1 MSKPM
6 VQVAIA
12 ILLHQG
18 KVLVGW
24 RQAEQ
29 HQGNKHE
36 FPGGKVEVGETPEQA
51 CRREVFEEVGIDIQ
65 HWHAFD
71 CIQFEYED
79 VIVNLHLFHAV
90 VPSLLM
96 AEILSPWTWFKRD
109 ELQDL
114 NFPKAN
120 QAILKRLH
128 FAPVIK
134 ISDQFELITQLPE
147 QQLMYWRVP
156 ASPEH
161 ILKIAE
167 LSVEQ
172 LARVIINVELWEVLN
187 PLQQQAVAAIHLK
200 QSQLM
205 QLRKGDLKIG
215 RRYITACHDRSSAEH
230 AQEIGCDAILLS
242 PVLETLS
249 HPNTATL
256 GWEQFS
262 VMVQNIHIPVFALG
276 GLQRDDLAK
285 AQSYGAYGIAG
296 QRSI

>member
-1 MSKPM
+1 MSKPL

-36 FPGGKVEVGETPEQA
+36 FPGGKVEAGETPEQA
-51 CRREVFEEVGIDIQ
+51 CRREVLEEVGIDIQ
-65 HWHAFD
+65 DWHAFD
-71 CIQFEYED
+71 CIQFEYDD

-90 VPSLLM
+90 VSNHLL
-96 AEILSPWTWFKRD
+96 ADIHSPWAWFKRA

-120 QAILKRLH
+120 QAILKRLYA
-128 FAPVIK
+128 APVIK
-134 ISDQFELITQLPE
+134 ISDQIDLLKDLPE
-147 QQLMYWRVP
+147 QQVLYWRVP

-172 LARVIINVELWEVLN
+172 LARVIVNIEL
-187 PLQQQAVAAIHLK
+187 
-200 QSQLM
+200 
-205 QLRKGDLKIG
+205 
-215 RRYITACHDRSSAEH
+215 
-230 AQEIGCDAILLS
+230 
-242 PVLETLS
+242 
-249 HPNTATL
+249 
-256 GWEQFS
+256 
-262 VMVQNIHIPVFALG
+262 
-276 GLQRDDLAK
+276 
-285 AQSYGAYGIAG
+285 
-296 QRSI
+296 

>member
-1 MSKPM
+1 MSKPL

-24 RQAEQ
+24 RHAEQ

-36 FPGGKVEVGETPEQA
+36 FPGGKVESGETTEHA
-51 CRREVFEEVGIDIQ
+51 CRREVLEEVGIDITD
-65 HWHAFD
+65 WHAFD
-71 CIQFEYED
+71 SIQFEYED
-79 VIVNLHLFHAV
+79 VIVHLHLFHGIV
-90 VPSLLM
+90 SDHQLSDIRVPW
-96 AEILSPWTWFKRD
+96 AWFKRA

-120 QAILKRLH
+120 QAILKRLY
-128 FAPVIK
+128 APQVIK
-134 ISDQFELITQLPE
+134 ISEQITLLKDLPE
-147 QQLMYWRVP
+147 QQVLYWRVP

-161 ILKIAE
+161 ILTIAE

-172 LARVIINVELWEVLN
+172 LARVIVNIELWKGLN

-205 QLRKGDLKIG
+205 QLSKGELNVG
-215 RRYITACHDRSSAEH
+215 QRYIAACHDTESAEH
-230 AQEIGCDAILLS
+230 AQNIGCDAILLS

-249 HPNTATL
+249 HPNSDTL

-262 VMVQNIHIPVFALG
+262 LITQKIHIPIFALG
-276 GLQRDDLAK
+276 GLQLADLAK

>member
-1 MSKPM
+1 MSKPL

-36 FPGGKVEVGETPEQA
+36 FPGGKVEAGETPEQA
-51 CRREVFEEVGIDIQ
+51 CRREVLEEVGIDIQ
-65 HWHAFD
+65 DWHAFD
-71 CIQFEYED
+71 CIQFEYDD
-79 VIVNLHLFHAV
+79 VIVNLHLFHATV
-90 VPSLLM
+90 SKHLL
-96 AEILSPWTWFKRD
+96 ADIHSPWAWFKRA

-120 QAILKRLH
+120 QAILKRLYA
-128 FAPVIK
+128 APVIK
-134 ISDQFELITQLPE
+134 ISDQIDLLKGLPE
-147 QQLMYWRVP
+147 QQVLYWRVP

-172 LARVIINVELWEVLN
+172 LARVIVNIELWKGLN

-205 QLRKGDLKIG
+205 QLSKGELNVG
-215 RRYITACHDRSSAEH
+215 QRYIAACHDRSSAEH
-230 AQEIGCDAILLS
+230 AQEIGCDALLLS

-249 HPNTATL
+249 HPNSETL
-256 GWEQFS
+256 GWEQLS
-262 VMVQNIHIPVFALG
+262 LIAEEIHIPIFALG
-276 GLQRDDLAK
+276 GLQLADLAK

>member
-1 MSKPM
+1 MSKPT

-36 FPGGKVEVGETPEQA
+36 FPGGKVESAETPEQA
-51 CRREVFEEVGIDIQ
+51 CRREVLEEVGIDIAQ
-65 HWHAFD
+65 WHPFD
-71 CIQFEYED
+71 TILFEYED
-79 VIVNLHLFHAV
+79 VIVSLHLFHAS
-90 VPSLLM
+90 VPEQLLSD
-96 AEILSPWTWFKRD
+96 ICSPWAWFKRA

-120 QAILKRLH
+120 QAILKRLYL
-128 FAPVIK
+128 APVIK
-134 ISDQFELITQLPE
+134 ISDELELLKTLPE
-147 QQLMYWRVP
+147 QQVLYWRVP
-156 ASPEH
+156 ATAEH
-161 ILKIAE
+161 MIKMAE

-172 LARVIINVELWEVLN
+172 LARVMVNVELWKELN
-187 PLQQQAVAAIHLK
+187 PLQQQAVAAVHLK

-205 QLRKGDLKIG
+205 QLYKGDLKVG
-215 RRYITACHDRSSAEH
+215 QRYIAACHDIASVEH
-230 AQEIGCDAILLS
+230 AQEIGCDALLLS

-249 HPNTATL
+249 HPNTQTL

-262 VMVQNIHIPVFALG
+262 EIAQGIHIPIFALG
-276 GLQRDDLAK
+276 GLQLGDLAK